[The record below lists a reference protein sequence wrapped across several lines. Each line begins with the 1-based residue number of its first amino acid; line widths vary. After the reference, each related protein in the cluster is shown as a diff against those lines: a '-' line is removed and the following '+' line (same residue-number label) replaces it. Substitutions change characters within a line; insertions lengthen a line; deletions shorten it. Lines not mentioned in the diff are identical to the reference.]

1 MTINEWPSYVQ
12 PNEGC
17 FYWGWFVAC
26 EMQLFLITFPLVWLL
41 EIKIGRDSGYGA
53 LFLGFLI
60 ISSMIINFR
69 ILYGNNM
76 SAGLPAPQDKF
87 IYLLWL
93 NKAYTKLGAVAFGFI
108 LARLYLNIDK
118 D

>member
-1 MTINEWPSYVQ
+1 
-12 PNEGC
+12 
-17 FYWGWFVAC
+17 
-26 EMQLFLITFPLVWLL
+26 
-41 EIKIGRDSGYGA
+41 
-53 LFLGFLI
+53 
-60 ISSMIINFR
+60 MIINFM

-93 NKAYTKLGAVAFGFI
+93 NKSYTKLGAVAFGFI

>member
-1 MTINEWPSYVQ
+1 
-12 PNEGC
+12 
-17 FYWGWFVAC
+17 
-26 EMQLFLITFPLVWLL
+26 
-41 EIKIGRDSGYGA
+41 
-53 LFLGFLI
+53 
-60 ISSMIINFR
+60 MIINFM

-93 NKAYTKLGAVAFGFI
+93 NKSYTKLGAVTFGFI